1 MSLPKTGN
9 HAELFAI
16 CEMQNSAT
24 KDQVSRYISLLM
36 AQFLVEY
43 EDSNGRNLIISLLM
57 AGFLVRLSVM
67 TRVILD
73 PIFSKGYFLHPPSK
87 IDRKVPYGQYG
98 TVHRLGHVIITVSYF
113 WR

>member
-1 MSLPKTGN
+1 MSLSKTGN

-43 EDSNGRNLIISLLM
+43 EDSNGKNLIISL
-57 AGFLVRLSVM
+57 F
-67 TRVILD
+67 
-73 PIFSKGYFLHPPSK
+73 
-87 IDRKVPYGQYG
+87 
-98 TVHRLGHVIITVSYF
+98 
-113 WR
+113 

>member
-43 EDSNGRNLIISLLM
+43 EDSNGRNLIISLLI
-57 AGFLVRLSVM
+57 VRPGSVVRVSVM
-67 TRVILD
+67 TRVIFAPND
-73 PIFSKGYFLHPPSK
+73 SWSFF
-87 IDRKVPYGQYG
+87 
-98 TVHRLGHVIITVSYF
+98 
-113 WR
+113 

>member
-67 TRVILD
+67 TRVLQVTHGVL
-73 PIFSKGYFLHPPSK
+73 SKGYFPQPPSK
-87 IDRKVPYGQYG
+87 IDRKVPY
-98 TVHRLGHVIITVSYF
+98 
-113 WR
+113 